1 VAQFGLVGVG
11 RCFGRL
17 GSAAALLILL
27 APLVAAIPVGAC
39 RFLPESD
46 LERLLRSARYRL
58 AVALVPLV
66 CVALPC
72 GKLREGEGGLEC
84 FIILSGT
91 ATVSRK
97 GETITTLGA
106 GEVLGELAPLTGGP
120 RNATAVAD
128 TAMDLLIIGER
139 EFSGLL
145 EEVPGFAVRVLR
157 NLAQRMTDSEEADGN

>member
-1 VAQFGLVGVG
+1 MARDAWLDHLAQVPLFAHCDTKQLQQV
-11 RCFGRL
+11 
-17 GSAAALLILL
+17 AAATIEVTVE
-27 APLVAAIPVGAC
+27 P
-39 RFLPESD
+39 
-46 LERLLRSARYRL
+46 
-58 AVALVPLV
+58 
-66 CVALPC
+66 
-72 GKLREGEGGLEC
+72 GKVLLREGEGGHEC
-84 FIILSGT
+84 FIIISGT

-128 TAMDLLIIGER
+128 TAMDLLVIGER

-157 NLAQRMTDSEEADGN
+157 NLAQRMIDREEADGA